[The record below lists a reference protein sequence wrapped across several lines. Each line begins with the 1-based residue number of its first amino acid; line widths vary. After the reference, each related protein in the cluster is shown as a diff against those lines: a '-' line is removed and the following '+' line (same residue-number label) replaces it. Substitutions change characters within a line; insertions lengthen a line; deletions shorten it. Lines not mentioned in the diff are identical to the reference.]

1 MDQPVRESAYSSFLP
16 VLLVI
21 LVLLA
26 IVGTQVYERLGQ
38 RETLSTLVADQQ
50 EPLEESR
57 RMRDQFE
64 GLVSGVSRLAAQDNA
79 NAQRIQADLQ
89 RVGVNVGATPG
100 N

>member
-1 MDQPVRESAYSSFLP
+1 MDQPNPEASYSAFLP
-16 VLLVI
+16 ILLVI

-38 RETLSTLVADQQ
+38 RATLGTLIADQQ
-50 EPLEESR
+50 TPLEESR
-57 RMRDQFE
+57 RMREQFQ
-64 GLVSGVSRLAAQDNA
+64 GLVSGVSQLAAQGNA